1 MSNKMFSLRVDNKS
15 EYVVE
20 FECYSKLRV
29 NFEEVSGLNQSE
41 IVERAKGIAI
51 QTFER
56 DGLLI
61 TERIARDHSYSI
73 TSVGIDSS
81 SANILNPTETAR
93 THLKIVPSK

>member
-1 MSNKMFSLRVDNKS
+1 MSTKLSSSSRIENKS

-41 IVERAKGIAI
+41 IVDRAALIAN

-56 DGLLI
+56 DGVLI
-61 TERIARDHSYSI
+61 TERIARDHSYSV
-73 TSVGIDSS
+73 TSLGIDST
-81 SANILNPTETAR
+81 SANILNPTSVPLA
-93 THLKIVPSK
+93 HLRIVK